1 MSKFEKLNVDI
12 RTGHGT
18 SAARRTRLQNK
29 VPGVVYHSGAEGIL
43 LSIDKIRLNKALRT
57 GQMIFEINV
66 EDKNQFVLV
75 KEIQYHP
82 VTDEIMHID
91 FQKVKEDEKISLDV
105 AVRSIGDA
113 QGVKLGGIL
122 VQMLNSVSVKCKPSE
137 IPEFLEIDVTEMEMN
152 TNLFVKDITLP
163 ADIEMLT
170 ADDIAVVSVQEPKEE
185 KEEAVEVA
193 EDETSDDT
201 SDDAPDGEDSSDS
214 EKPSGDAENKSEEQP
229 SDEAKDESG
238 DNS

>member
-12 RTGHGT
+12 RKENGT

-29 VPGVVYHSGAEGIL
+29 VPGVVYHSGVEGIP
-43 LSIDKIRLNKALRT
+43 LSIEKNSLNKALKT

-66 EDKNQFVLV
+66 GDEDQFVLV

-82 VTDEIMHID
+82 VTDDIIHID

-105 AVRSIGDA
+105 AVRSVGDA

-137 IPEFLEIDVTEMEMN
+137 IPEFLEIDVTEMAMN
-152 TNLFVKDITLP
+152 TNLFVKDISLP
-163 ADIEMLT
+163 DDVEILT
-170 ADDIAVVSVQEPKEE
+170 AEDIAVISVQEPKEE
-185 KEEAVEVA
+185 KEEVVEMIEEVA
-193 EDETSDDT
+193 ADEASSDEVESET
-201 SDDAPDGEDSSDS
+201 EQSSDS
-214 EKPSGDAENKSEEQP
+214 PEDKS
-229 SDEAKDESG
+229 SDVDKGESG
-238 DNS
+238 DES